1 MKTVVR
7 AFFKTLRVILGPFM
21 LLGEFVTR
29 PKAMSRPAA
38 NQAKVEQQCASIVLY
53 QYKTC
58 PFCIKVRQ
66 EMRRLALNVQK
77 LDAQQPGTNRDDLV
91 RGGGKAKVPCLK
103 ITDPAGKTQWLYESG
118 ERSSNIC
125 AAVSPLPDVPLTLNS
140 PSVSLLEQ
148 RPRLLSSQ
156 AAVLHSRKNRQLM
169 PRRASRCNWPA
180 PWPAARSVSPGH
192 PGRIRPARTS
202 CWYRCS

>member
-38 NQAKVEQQCASIVLY
+38 SQAEVEQQCASIVLY

-77 LDAQQPGTNRDDLV
+77 LDAQQPGANRDDLV
-91 RGGGKAKVPCLK
+91 SGGGKAKVPCLK

-118 ERSSNIC
+118 EIIKYLRSRF
-125 AAVSPLPDVPLTLNS
+125 ATA
-140 PSVSLLEQ
+140 
-148 RPRLLSSQ
+148 
-156 AAVLHSRKNRQLM
+156 
-169 PRRASRCNWPA
+169 
-180 PWPAARSVSPGH
+180 
-192 PGRIRPARTS
+192 
-202 CWYRCS
+202 